1 MKKRLEAILKR
12 PLELDE
18 KKFTEWLMGWD
29 YDTRIAA
36 ESLFIAMFRAGQMD
50 VMQAVEGLFSEKKQ
64 E

>member
-18 KKFTEWLMGWD
+18 KKFIDWLMGWD
-29 YDTRIAA
+29 CDTRIAA
-36 ESLFIAMFRAGQMD
+36 EGLFIAMYRAGQMD
-50 VMQAVEGLFSEKKQ
+50 VMQAVEDLFSEKKQ